1 MLLEKLEL
9 HLLPGLD
16 LVGDLCITNTYTG
29 ISKHGGKYACYV
41 CEGPSTLESGELRTF
56 GSLHAH
62 YQAYREAGSVPKKMS
77 KFKNVIN
84 ECLVEADP
92 SELVGNVLPLPELH
106 LLMGVGNHH
115 HKLLL
120 KVWPAL
126 VLFGRGKWTVHGRH
140 GGALDGANTVRFM
153 KKIEAMRRVVPV
165 QALPIL
171 DTLKLFREIQHG
183 CFGWELCKDYKQKIH
198 KFTESVASL
207 KIYCETTLK
216 IKYTIPWKLHMVCC
230 HLEPLLDRLGRGLAI
245 VCEQAGEAVHAKFK
259 LTKSRYNKNKYHES
273 HGKAQKK
280 AVVHWSSWNVYRVN
294 NSTMQKFRDKAR
306 ARRAGPGQ
314 R

>member
-1 MLLEKLEL
+1 MTGVNQLLLLAEVDGGLERHHNVRLLLERLNI

-41 CEGPSTLESGELRTF
+41 CEGPSTLVSGDLRTF
-56 GSLHAH
+56 GSLDTH
-62 YQAYREAGSVPKKMS
+62 YEAYRAAGSNPKKMS

-84 ECLVEADP
+84 QCLVEADP
-92 SELVGNVLPLPELH
+92 TELVGNVLPLPELH

-140 GGALDGANTVRFM
+140 GGG
-153 KKIEAMRRVVPV
+153 
-165 QALPIL
+165 
-171 DTLKLFREIQHG
+171 
-183 CFGWELCKDYKQKIH
+183 
-198 KFTESVASL
+198 
-207 KIYCETTLK
+207 
-216 IKYTIPWKLHMVCC
+216 
-230 HLEPLLDRLGRGLAI
+230 
-245 VCEQAGEAVHAKFK
+245 
-259 LTKSRYNKNKYHES
+259 
-273 HGKAQKK
+273 
-280 AVVHWSSWNVYRVN
+280 
-294 NSTMQKFRDKAR
+294 
-306 ARRAGPGQ
+306 GQ